1 MTMRDIED
9 AEMVRMARSPRRR
22 SDGNGSMRILIGV
35 FLFLLAVTT
44 AAAVALF
51 TGAISIAQ
59 QPPVPTPNP
68 SAPAAAQSAAP
79 AGNGAGQQQAQRPQP
94 RVVKRETY
102 GDWIYVC
109 LEDPEDKTVR
119 CSIAQ
124 QLADEKSKQS
134 IFSWRIVQDGK
145 GGMVGIWQTPP
156 QVLLNR
162 GITIDAGSPKPIAVP
177 YERCGQRTCRAVATL
192 APDYIDTLSKAEKAT
207 ATIVLSNGRSVN
219 LPLSVKGLA
228 DGLTALK
235 QAAPPAPG

>member
-1 MTMRDIED
+1 MK
-9 AEMVRMARSPRRR
+9 
-22 SDGNGSMRILIGV
+22 ILVGV

-59 QPPVPTPNP
+59 QPPVPKPNP
-68 SAPAAAQSAAP
+68 AAQAATAPAAGPQQ
-79 AGNGAGQQQAQRPQP
+79 GQQSQRPQP
-94 RVVKRETY
+94 SVTKRETY
-102 GDWIYVC
+102 GDWVYAC
-109 LEDPEDKTVR
+109 LQDPQSKAER

-145 GGMVGIWQTPP
+145 GGLVGVWQTPP

-162 GITIDAGSPKPIAVP
+162 GITIDAGTDKPIAVP

-192 APDYIDTLSKAEKAT
+192 AADYIATLTTAQKAVV
-207 ATIVLSNGRSVN
+207 TIVLRNGKAVN
-219 LPLSVKGLA
+219 LPMSVKGLA
-228 DGLTALK
+228 EGLAAL
-235 QAAPPAPG
+235 QQGQPVAAAPPG

>member
-1 MTMRDIED
+1 MRDTDD
-9 AEMVRMARSPRRR
+9 AEMVRMAKSLRRR
-22 SDGNGSMRILIGV
+22 LNGNWSMRILIGV

-59 QPPVPTPNP
+59 QPPIPTPNP
-68 SAPAAAQSAAP
+68 GAPAAQTAAP
-79 AGNGAGQQQAQRPQP
+79 PAAGQQQQRPQP
-94 RVVKRETY
+94 RVVKQENY
-102 GDWIYVC
+102 GDWVYVC
-109 LEDPEDKTVR
+109 LESPQDKSVR
-119 CSIAQ
+119 CSITQ
-124 QLADEKSKQS
+124 QLADEKSKQG

-177 YERCGQRTCRAVATL
+177 YERCGQRSCRAVAAL
-192 APDYIDTLSKAEKAT
+192 APDYIETLTKAEKAV
-207 ATIVLSNGRSVN
+207 ATIVLRNGKAVN

-228 DGLTALK
+228 DGLAALK
-235 QAAPPAPG
+235 LAPSPG